1 MILIVDVDVFSKNLA
16 FKVFVMDLEGIFNY
30 HHIETWLGKDSI
42 KSSGLKRKT
51 APWIFTVE
59 FWHSSV

>member
-30 HHIETWLGKDSI
+30 HHIET
-42 KSSGLKRKT
+42 
-51 APWIFTVE
+51 
-59 FWHSSV
+59 